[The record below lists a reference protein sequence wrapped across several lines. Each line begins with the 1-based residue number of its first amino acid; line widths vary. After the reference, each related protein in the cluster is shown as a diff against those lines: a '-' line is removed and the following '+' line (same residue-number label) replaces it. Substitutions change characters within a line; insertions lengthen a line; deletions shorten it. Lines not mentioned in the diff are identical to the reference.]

1 MRRRDFIAGLGV
13 AAWSLAFAGIAPI
26 AAAERKRSGSPAA
39 CDKKHP
45 RRCGVRMNKNIS
57 ALAARNNALWCDAV
71 CRAHDRPG
79 EFHDTL
85 WLTRLGAPRF
95 YPDAVT
101 LSGAESTPAQIETI
115 AALVGSTR
123 EREWSVKDS
132 FRALELNSLGF
143 EPLFDAEWVAMNL
156 PLSDLR
162 GRPATE
168 YRSASVTS
176 EAGLIAWEQ
185 AWAGEEVNAAAV
197 SKPRVFMP
205 RLLTDTGVRFVSIQ
219 GDGGIVGGGILNRG
233 SEVVGLSNL
242 FGRIDMEMVWRILV
256 AMAAEFFPGLPLV
269 SYERGHELAVAHQAG
284 FETVG
289 FLRVWKLGA

>member
-1 MRRRDFIAGLGV
+1 M
-13 AAWSLAFAGIAPI
+13 
-26 AAAERKRSGSPAA
+26 K
-39 CDKKHP
+39 
-45 RRCGVRMNKNIS
+45 KNIA

-101 LSGAESTPAQIETI
+101 LSGVESAPAQIESI
-115 AALVGSTR
+115 ATLVGSTR
-123 EREWSVKDS
+123 EREWAVKDS

-143 EPLFDAEWVAMNL
+143 EPLFDAEWVAMYPPL
-156 PLSDLR
+156 PDLR
-162 GRPATE
+162 GHPAAE

-242 FGRIDMEMVWRILV
+242 FGCIDMEMVWRNLV
-256 AMAAEFFPGLPLV
+256 AMAVEVFPGLPLV
-269 SYERGHELAVAHQAG
+269 GYECGHELAVAHQAG

-289 FLRVWKLGA
+289 FLRVWKLGAWAP